1 MSQIEVHEKIGRPV
15 FGRSSN
21 GGFWPKK
28 VRNTLSFKARHSLRR
43 SAVLPRTR
51 SFEPTAKN
59 EFRYKTVADSPAM
72 LPLVTAQTV
81 ASERGVGGRIF
92 AIPAQCRQRI
102 EYLPDRYAR
111 MFNCATTYAVVR
123 NRKCLLH
130 FVVGRCDDSDA
141 RTTKLCISKGVD
153 DRSNATRNY
162 TEYPA
167 APC

>member
-1 MSQIEVHEKIGRPV
+1 MSGAKRRAPTDRTEIQGIGQYLDEPDRVHEKIGRPV

-43 SAVLPRTR
+43 NAVLPRTR

-92 AIPAQCRQRI
+92 AILRNAGSELNTSRI
-102 EYLPDRYAR
+102 VTRACSIAR
-111 MFNCATTYAVVR
+111 RHTLSCETGNACF
-123 NRKCLLH
+123 
-130 FVVGRCDDSDA
+130 
-141 RTTKLCISKGVD
+141 ISL
-153 DRSNATRNY
+153 
-162 TEYPA
+162 
-167 APC
+167 